1 MAQEQRDGE
10 KLLEG
15 IAEEARH
22 EAEKI
27 REEAERQA
35 EEIVR
40 GAERRAKQSIAEA
53 ESRAEEQAE
62 TIRSRSRQRIEAER
76 RRLRLEAEER
86 LFSKAYD
93 MLKGRLEK
101 MKTSEEYPE
110 ILRQL
115 IVEGALGLGVSEA
128 KVNASTDERSLLGEA
143 LLAQAE
149 KELEALGMEVS
160 LSLSDKPPLDGQGV
174 VVEDTDGRL
183 SFNNRM
189 DARMKRYAT
198 EIRRMIYQEIR
209 EEPEEA

>member
-15 IAEEARH
+15 IAEEARR

-53 ESRAEEQAE
+53 ESRAEEQTE

-115 IVEGALGLGVSEA
+115 IVEGALGLGVAEA
-128 KVNASTDERSLLGEA
+128 KVNASTDERSLLGDA

-160 LSLSDKPPLDGQGV
+160 LSLSDKSPLDGQGV

>member
-15 IAEEARH
+15 IAEEARR

-53 ESRAEEQAE
+53 ESRAEEQTE

-93 MLKGRLEK
+93 MLKSRLEK

-115 IVEGALGLGVSEA
+115 IVEGALGLGVAEA
-128 KVNASTDERSLLGEA
+128 KVNASTDERSLLGDA

-160 LSLSDKPPLDGQGV
+160 LSLSDKSPLDGQGV